1 MDDIFSQIRDGNAVY
16 VRVWLDKVENDPNQG
31 DDHGFSAMHWACKE
45 GRTNIVDMLIS
56 RGAKINA
63 TNMGDD
69 TALHLAAAHGHRDI
83 VLKLIQHRADI
94 NAMNEHGNT
103 PLHYACFW
111 NYEQICQDLINN
123 GALVA
128 LSNKDDDTPLDKTKE
143 DMGNMLKEKA
153 AGMGQDMTKIQYR
166 NNWSGTKTRSR
177 DGTLSRFAGIDLK
190 HVKLQSKINSSPTGD
205 MWKGIW
211 QGTAVM
217 AKVLKVTNVTSRISR
232 EFGEEFPRLRIF
244 SHPNIHPVL
253 GCVNQPPNLV
263 VLSETLQHGSLFH
276 VLHEASGIV
285 VDHGQMVSFAL
296 DIARGMSF
304 LHAMDPLIPR
314 YYLNSKNIMIDEEL
328 TAKINMGDTR
338 FSFQNRAKFF
348 NPAWMAPE
356 ALQKSP
362 EEMNARSAD
371 MWSFA
376 ILIWELVTRE
386 VPFAGM
392 SSMEVGMKIV
402 GEGLRIDVPPGSS
415 PHMSKLIKICM
426 NEDSTKRPRF
436 DMIMPILERM
446 RSN

>member
-1 MDDIFSQIRDGNAVY
+1 MDDIFSQIRDGNAVH

-31 DDHGFSAMHWACKE
+31 DDHGFSPMHWACKE
-45 GRTNIVDMLIS
+45 GHTNIVDMLIG

-111 NYEQICQDLINN
+111 NYEQICVDLINN

-128 LSNKDDDTPLDKTKE
+128 LSNKDDDTPLDKSKDE
-143 DMGNMLKEKA
+143 VARMLQEKA
-153 AGMGQDMTKIQYR
+153 SAMGQDLSKIQYR

-217 AKVLKVTNVTSRISR
+217 AKVLKVSNVTSRISR

-338 FSFQNRAKFF
+338 FSFQNRAKLF

-356 ALQKSP
+356 ALQRSP
-362 EEMNARSAD
+362 EDMNSRSAD

-402 GEGLRIDVPPGSS
+402 GEGLRIEIPPGTS
-415 PHMSKLIKICM
+415 PHMSKLVKICM

-446 RSN
+446 RPV